1 MHAAFAAAALYGAR
15 VIFAIP
21 AQQGGCAS
29 PGGDLCEGRRP
40 PVNQGVGSIPHS
52 SRTNPFARC
61 LSGREGGSTLEAA
74 ASLERAADSGRATG
88 FLRGRCADASRR
100 LSVCCSRA
108 SLPRAQ
114 RPQITPTSPGRAR
127 PLPVDGAT
135 ASGAAGRQSGTNSR
149 QRRTPTSKWPSTSSS
164 PATGGACCRARAP
177 PHRLRARAPPHR
189 LRAAAYAPP
198 PRRRAAAYAPPRSRA
213 RARSG
218 AARALM
224 RAGECCVLAGD
235 LHAHDASAHYVAA
248 AKARLRPRAC
258 RRGAARAACRDTGA
272 IFARVHRGAGRARA
286 AAGAGGARAGARGRD
301 PLAKKDRAEPPASG
315 PPPPRPRGDPSGARP
330 RACPRAAGR
339 RAERR
344 RARARWS
351 RRWGT

>member
-1 MHAAFAAAALYGAR
+1 LRPPPPWSEQLTAGAR
-15 VIFAIP
+15 RDSSGAGVRMPHGDCPFAVHGRVCHVRNARKSLP
-21 AQQGGCAS
+21 PR
-29 PGGDLCEGRRP
+29 PGAR
-40 PVNQGVGSIPHS
+40 
-52 SRTNPFARC
+52 ARC
-61 LSGREGGSTLEAA
+61 LLTARRRQGRRGVKAGQTRGSGG
-74 ASLERAADSGRATG
+74 
-88 FLRGRCADASRR
+88 
-100 LSVCCSRA
+100 
-108 SLPRAQ
+108 
-114 RPQITPTSPGRAR
+114 
-127 PLPVDGAT
+127 
-135 ASGAAGRQSGTNSR
+135 
-149 QRRTPTSKWPSTSSS
+149 
-164 PATGGACCRARAP
+164 
-177 PHRLRARAPPHR
+177 RLRASGPQPQARRRPEVLVAAPARPRTASAPAR

>member
-1 MHAAFAAAALYGAR
+1 MRF
-15 VIFAIP
+15 
-21 AQQGGCAS
+21 
-29 PGGDLCEGRRP
+29 GRRRPLQREAP
-40 PVNQGVGSIPHS
+40 PGQPRRRFYTPLFTHDS
-52 SRTNPFARC
+52 FCC

-74 ASLERAADSGRATG
+74 AYSERAADSARATG

-100 LSVCCSRA
+100 LSACCSRA

-114 RPQITPTSPGRAR
+114 RPQITPTSPARAR

-135 ASGAAGRQSGTNSR
+135 ALGAAGRQSGTNSR
-149 QRRTPTSKWPSTSSS
+149 QRQTPTSKWPSTTSF
-164 PATGGACCRARAP
+164 PAIGGPCCRAPA
-177 PHRLRARAPPHR
+177 
-189 LRAAAYAPP
+189 P
-198 PRRRAAAYAPPRSRA
+198 PRRLRAAAYAPPRSRA
-213 RARSG
+213 RALSG

-258 RRGAARAACRDTGA
+258 LRGAARAAARVVTP
-272 IFARVHRGAGRARA
+272 ARVHRGAGRARA

-301 PLAKKDRAEPPASG
+301 PLAKKGRAEPPAGG
-315 PPPPRPRGDPSGARP
+315 PPPSRPRGHPAGARL
-330 RACPRAAGR
+330 RACPCAAGR

-351 RRWGT
+351 RRWGM